1 MENKK
6 KTKETD
12 KTGFKIPFQPSQ
24 TWKEQHYKCSWAA
37 VLWWANLTVLK
48 EMFASFRC
56 WKTNQVIKLSTS
68 WNVSP
73 ACKQNNSKIQKKKQT
88 HNGQQWSCCRVFLK
102 TVFDEKKN
110 RKKTHT
116 YCVVV
121 KGAYSRNLIQK
132 SKKIPY
138 PNPTKSITFKTHIQT
153 TNRFRTA
160 KKEEIKTFSTTIK
173 RWIRRKT
180 VLSTFIVQ

>member
-73 ACKQNNSKIQKKKQT
+73 ACKQNNSKIQKKNKHTMANSEVVAEFSSKQ
-88 HNGQQWSCCRVFLK
+88 FLM
-102 TVFDEKKN
+102 KKKKQ
-110 RKKTHT
+110 KKTHT
-116 YCVVV
+116 LRCRKRRVLSKLNPKIEENSVP
-121 KGAYSRNLIQK
+121 K
-132 SKKIPY
+132 SHKI
-138 PNPTKSITFKTHIQT
+138 NHIQNT
-153 TNRFRTA
+153 HTNNEPF
-160 KKEEIKTFSTTIK
+160 
-173 RWIRRKT
+173 
-180 VLSTFIVQ
+180 